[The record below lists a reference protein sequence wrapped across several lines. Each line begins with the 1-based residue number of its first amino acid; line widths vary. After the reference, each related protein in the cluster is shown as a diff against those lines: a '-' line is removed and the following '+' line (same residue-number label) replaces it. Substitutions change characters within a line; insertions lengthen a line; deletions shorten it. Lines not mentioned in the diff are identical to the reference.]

1 MRRLVP
7 LLALL
12 LAACPETVGQQCP
25 PKTVVVGQMA
35 LSFAGQ
41 HDAGEC
47 VQYLDGG
54 ADSGVIAQPFT
65 RDDGGTT
72 PSALCYGVGSDGGQ
86 QLFLA
91 VTGKGARPS
100 DLLPDGG
107 FRFLGSTPPTSG
119 ICAGCSVAIDET
131 FAGYLKSGTG
141 DAGFAL
147 QADGGLPPITG
158 LSGVL
163 IDWLSAP
170 QGGCQ
175 SSCNVPCPVRCVVTG
190 TPY

>member
-1 MRRLVP
+1 MRRAA
-7 LLALL
+7 LLFTLL
-12 LAACPETVGQQCP
+12 LAACPDTVGQQCP
-25 PKTVVVGQMA
+25 PRTVVVGQMG
-35 LSFAGQ
+35 LNFTGQ

-54 ADSGVIAQPFT
+54 ADSGVIVQPFT
-65 RDDGGTT
+65 RDDGGTQ

-91 VTGKGARPS
+91 VIGKGVRPS

-107 FRFLGSTPPTSG
+107 FRFLGSTLPTPG
-119 ICAGCSVAIDET
+119 ICAGCSVAIDEV
-131 FAGYLKSGTG
+131 FAGYLLSGTG

-163 IDWLSAP
+163 IDQLSAP

-175 SSCNVPCPVRCVVTG
+175 GSCNVPCPVTYIVTG
-190 TPY
+190 KPF